1 MTEQEKIE
9 KILYH
14 TFQDDT
20 YDVKEAVQLILSARD
35 KFAVEFVNWI
45 FEQGYFLNNPLDELL
60 DLYKQS
66 LTSKPQEK

>member
-1 MTEQEKIE
+1 MDLLQG
-9 KILYH
+9 
-14 TFQDDT
+14 DT
-20 YDVKEAVQLILSARD
+20 PKAKHDYLVALILDRD
-35 KFAVEFVNWI
+35 KFAVGFINWI